1 MGLLRAAFDAFL
13 ATCFTWFVTACGA
26 ALVFILPSDEKTQRQ
41 ILQPML
47 GFAGGVMTSA
57 SFFSLLAPALEM
69 SQARYGSG
77 WAFFPVTVGFA
88 VGCCCMLACDQY
100 MERHGSLD
108 PLELMQ
114 TKLLSGGSPR
124 HGGKKSDGGW
134 SNSPPR
140 NDGGTTT
147 TAAGRAVGVGFGGA
161 AADLPGASRA
171 KALNLALGIG
181 LQNFPE
187 GLAVSMP
194 LRRSGMPASRAF
206 LFGQLSGVVEPV
218 GGVLGAALVLVVTP
232 VLPYALAFAAGAM
245 IYVVVDQLIPESL
258 EGAHST
264 TGNKQQ
270 TLSFL
275 FGFGLMM
282 TLDVALG

>member
-108 PLELMQ
+108 
-114 TKLLSGGSPR
+114 LS
-124 HGGKKSDGGW
+124 
-134 SNSPPR
+134 
-140 NDGGTTT
+140 
-147 TAAGRAVGVGFGGA
+147 
-161 AADLPGASRA
+161 
-171 KALNLALGIG
+171 
-181 LQNFPE
+181 
-187 GLAVSMP
+187 
-194 LRRSGMPASRAF
+194 
-206 LFGQLSGVVEPV
+206 
-218 GGVLGAALVLVVTP
+218 
-232 VLPYALAFAAGAM
+232 
-245 IYVVVDQLIPESL
+245 LI
-258 EGAHST
+258 HI
-264 TGNKQQ
+264 
-270 TLSFL
+270 
-275 FGFGLMM
+275 
-282 TLDVALG
+282 